1 MTASWIY
8 LIIAIL
14 FEVAGTTSMKLSE
27 GFTKVVPSALIFICY
42 GICFSFLTLSLKKI
56 EVSVAYAVWSG
67 LGTTLI
73 ASIGIFWFRESMSM
87 AKFVS
92 IALIIVGV
100 IGINSGK

>member
-8 LIIAIL
+8 LIAAII

-27 GFTKVVPSALIFICY
+27 GFTKVIPSVLIFICY
-42 GICFSFLTLSLKKI
+42 GVSFSFLTLALKKI
-56 EVSVAYAVWSG
+56 DVSFAYVVCSG

-73 ASIGIFWFRESMSM
+73 ASVGVFWFRESMSM

-92 IALIIVGV
+92 IALIIAGV
-100 IGINSGK
+100 IGINSSK